1 VFDHLTSIIRGGK
14 AVDEGVV
21 ASAAI
26 GVLRLCQ
33 RLLPYKPD
41 AAEPLLWGLQLV
53 PALNPEVKTR
63 TNGGW
68 RAVWWAFFSGPA
80 GFGGV

>member
-1 VFDHLTSIIRGGK
+1 VGFFGGSSRVWGGGVK
-14 AVDEGVV
+14 PGRWEGGDGCM
-21 ASAAI
+21 
-26 GVLRLCQ
+26 GVCQ

>member
-41 AAEPLLWGLQLV
+41 AAEPLLRGLQLV
-53 PALNPEVKTR
+53 PALNPEVRRKR

-68 RAVWWAFFSGPA
+68 RAVWW
-80 GFGGV
+80 GF